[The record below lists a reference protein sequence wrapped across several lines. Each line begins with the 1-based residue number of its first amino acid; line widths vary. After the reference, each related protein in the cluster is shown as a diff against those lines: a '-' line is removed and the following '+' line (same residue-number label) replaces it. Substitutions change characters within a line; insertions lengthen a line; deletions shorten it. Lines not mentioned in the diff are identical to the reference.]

1 MTDEQPIII
10 DLPHV
15 AALTMAT
22 WIYLIS
28 QNEEARDIIG
38 NLADKLY
45 EEMNV
50 LIDLEDNNGQEGTG
64 GSESDGAQGE
74 G

>member
-1 MTDEQPIII
+1 MTEEQEELTI

-22 WIYLIS
+22 WIYLIA
-28 QNEEARDIIG
+28 QNEEAREIIG

-45 EEMNV
+45 NEMNAV
-50 LIDLEDNNGQEGTG
+50 EDDNEQTGTSS
-64 GSESDGAQGE
+64 SEDSSEESQG
-74 G
+74 

>member
-1 MTDEQPIII
+1 MTEEQEELTI

-22 WIYLIS
+22 WIYLIA

-45 EEMNV
+45 NEMNAV
-50 LIDLEDNNGQEGTG
+50 EDDNEQTGTSS
-64 GSESDGAQGE
+64 SEDSSEESQG
-74 G
+74 

>member
-22 WIYLIS
+22 WIYLIG

-64 GSESDGAQGE
+64 GSESDGAQSE

>member
-1 MTDEQPIII
+1 MSEEEELTI

-22 WIYLIS
+22 WIYLIA
-28 QNEEARDIIG
+28 QNEEAREIIG

-45 EEMNV
+45 NEMNV
-50 LIDLEDNNGQEGTG
+50 VEDNNEQAGTVGNSDSSEESEG
-64 GSESDGAQGE
+64 
-74 G
+74 

>member
-1 MTDEQPIII
+1 MTEQEELFI

-22 WIYLIS
+22 WIYLIA
-28 QNEEARDIIG
+28 QNEEAREIIG

-45 EEMNV
+45 NEMNIV
-50 LIDLEDNNGQEGTG
+50 EDKNEQEGTS
-64 GSESDGAQGE
+64 GSENSSEESQG
-74 G
+74 

>member
-1 MTDEQPIII
+1 MSEQEQLTI

-22 WIYLIS
+22 WIYLIA
-28 QNEEARDIIG
+28 QNEEARNIIG

-45 EEMNV
+45 NEMSIV
-50 LIDLEDNNGQEGTG
+50 EDEDEQAGTS
-64 GSESDGAQGE
+64 GSENSSEESQG
-74 G
+74 

>member
-1 MTDEQPIII
+1 MTDEQPTIL
-10 DLPHV
+10 DLKHV
-15 AALTMAT
+15 AALAMAT

-38 NLADKLY
+38 NLADKLHN
-45 EEMNV
+45 EMN
-50 LIDLEDNNGQEGTG
+50 LEDNDGQEGTG
-64 GSESDGAQGE
+64 GSEGDGAEGE

>member
-1 MTDEQPIII
+1 MNDQEELTI

-22 WIYLIS
+22 WIYLIA
-28 QNEEARDIIG
+28 QNEEAREIIG

-45 EEMNV
+45 NEMNV
-50 LIDLEDNNGQEGTG
+50 VEDESEEAGTS
-64 GSESDGAQGE
+64 GSESGSEESQG
-74 G
+74 

>member
-1 MTDEQPIII
+1 MTDEEMII

-15 AALTMAT
+15 AALSMAI
-22 WIYLIS
+22 WIYLINQDEKAGEQIAS
-28 QNEEARDIIG
+28 
-38 NLADKLY
+38 LADKL
-45 EEMNV
+45 EASMTIV
-50 LIDLEDNNGQEGTG
+50 KDNNGQEGTN